1 MRITNRGIVFPSVPG
16 TDRQSCAFSQ
26 VAVLPGGRWLVGCRA
41 ACTKG
46 GKDRQHVM
54 LAASDDKGGTWRI
67 NPAPFEAPVL
77 DGKPGQFR
85 ALGLTAL
92 GGQRVLATLYWVDNS
107 DPALP
112 FFNEKTEGLLDSRI
126 LFAESG
132 DGGETWSSPTLMD
145 TTPFNMPTPITGPAL
160 LLPGGERVCQF
171 ETNKA
176 YYDESKWIHSSVLMF
191 SQDGGRTWP
200 RHSVVTRDPRIFYW
214 DQRPQVLPDGRIF
227 DLFWTYDNQAAAY
240 LNIHA
245 RESRDGGRTWTELWD
260 TGVPG
265 QPAPVVALRD
275 ERLAMVYVDRTGAPV
290 IRCRISA
297 DNGRTWP
304 VDSTLTL
311 YESVLPSQTVRKDG
325 MVDAWSEMGKF
336 SVGLPA
342 TAALPNGDFLVVYYA
357 GPSTDCTSVEWVR
370 VGEVGGGGRET

>member
-1 MRITNRGIVFPSVPG
+1 MLKISNRGIVFPSMSG
-16 TDRQSCAFSQ
+16 TDRQSCAFPQ
-26 VAVLPGGRWLVGCRA
+26 VAVLPRGRWLVGCRA

-46 GKDRQHVM
+46 GKDGQHVM
-54 LAASDDKGGTWRI
+54 LAASEDEGRTWRM
-67 NPAPFEAPVL
+67 NALPFDAPIL

-92 GGQRVLATLYWVDNS
+92 GAQRVLATLYWVDNT
-107 DPALP
+107 DPSIP
-112 FFNEKTEGLLDSRI
+112 FYNEKTEGLLDSRI
-126 LFAESG
+126 MFAESD
-132 DGGETWSSPTLMD
+132 DGGNTWGKPVLMD
-145 TTPFNMPTPITGPAL
+145 TTPFNMPTPITGPVL
-160 LLPGGERVCQF
+160 LLPDGERVCQF
-171 ETNKA
+171 ETNKP

-191 SQDGGRTWP
+191 SRDGGRIWP

-214 DQRPQVLPDGRIF
+214 DQRPHVLPDGRIL
-227 DLFWTYDNQAAAY
+227 DLFWTYDNPAAVY

-245 RESRDGGRTWTELWD
+245 RESRDGGRTWSELWD

-265 QPAPVVALRD
+265 QPAPAVPLPGGP
-275 ERLAMVYVDRTGAPV
+275 LAMVHVDRTGAPA
-290 IRCRISA
+290 IRCRVST
-297 DNGRTWP
+297 DGGRTWP
-304 VDSTLTL
+304 MESSLTL

-325 MVDAWSEMGKF
+325 MADAWSEMGKF

-370 VGEVGGGGRET
+370 VRM